1 MRMSEVKV
9 ERNYS
14 PNLLN
19 WNEFE
24 HLINIRPLMTKK
36 RVKFF
41 NSEDYRWTAT
51 NWVHDPN
58 TYPSSIMSEDNDN
71 DNDQADG
78 NTKLAT
84 KPKTKIPSLYRVL
97 MMNDDYTPMEFVI
110 EVLEKF
116 FQKNREEAT
125 QIMLHVHQRGV
136 GVCGIYTYDLA
147 ETKAMQVM
155 NYARKYEHPLQVQL
169 EKE

>member
-1 MRMSEVKV
+1 MIDDILKLDLKCSIKIITRSTMNEDDK
-9 ERNYS
+9 
-14 PNLLN
+14 PN
-19 WNEFE
+19 
-24 HLINIRPLMTKK
+24 
-36 RVKFF
+36 
-41 NSEDYRWTAT
+41 
-51 NWVHDPN
+51 
-58 TYPSSIMSEDNDN
+58 EDNVG
-71 DNDQADG
+71 G
-78 NTKLAT
+78 NIKLET
-84 KPKTKIPSLYRVL
+84 NPKTKIPALYRVL

-125 QIMLHVHQRGV
+125 EVMLHVHQRGV
-136 GVCGIYTYDLA
+136 GVCGIYAYDLA

>member
-1 MRMSEVKV
+1 MVSNK
-9 ERNYS
+9 
-14 PNLLN
+14 LN
-19 WNEFE
+19 SNEIHSMKIELSF
-24 HLINIRPLMTKK
+24 
-36 RVKFF
+36 
-41 NSEDYRWTAT
+41 
-51 NWVHDPN
+51 
-58 TYPSSIMSEDNDN
+58 IMNKNDDNNVDDN
-71 DNDQADG
+71 NNVDG
-78 NTKLAT
+78 NIKLAID
-84 KPKTKIPSLYRVL
+84 PQTKIPSLYRVL

-125 QIMLHVHQRGV
+125 QIMLHVHQKGV
-136 GVCGIYTYDLA
+136 GICGVYAYDLA

>member
-1 MRMSEVKV
+1 M
-9 ERNYS
+9 
-14 PNLLN
+14 
-19 WNEFE
+19 F
-24 HLINIRPLMTKK
+24 INRKYKYLKDLELRII
-36 RVKFF
+36 
-41 NSEDYRWTAT
+41 
-51 NWVHDPN
+51 
-58 TYPSSIMSEDNDN
+58 PSISMSEDKDSKDDN
-71 DNDQADG
+71 VEG
-78 NTKLAT
+78 NVRLAV
-84 KPKTKIPSLYRVL
+84 KPKTKIPPLYRVL

-136 GVCGIYTYDLA
+136 GVCGIYAYDLA

>member
-1 MRMSEVKV
+1 MKEYIKKINLNLS
-9 ERNYS
+9 NPS
-14 PNLLN
+14 AALILLN
-19 WNEFE
+19 ELYKKGISIKLFN
-24 HLINIRPLMTKK
+24 NIKNNNLKDLVLRII
-36 RVKFF
+36 
-41 NSEDYRWTAT
+41 
-51 NWVHDPN
+51 
-58 TYPSSIMSEDNDN
+58 SSITMGENKDSKDDIE
-71 DNDQADG
+71 G
-78 NTKLAT
+78 NVKLAV
-84 KPKTKIPSLYRVL
+84 KPKTKTPPLYRVL

>member
-1 MRMSEVKV
+1 MPFLYYNESYNKKAINLTVQIKINLNHKYLIKKMPPLVMSKDDED
-9 ERNYS
+9 
-14 PNLLN
+14 
-19 WNEFE
+19 
-24 HLINIRPLMTKK
+24 KK
-36 RVKFF
+36 
-41 NSEDYRWTAT
+41 D
-51 NWVHDPN
+51 
-58 TYPSSIMSEDNDN
+58 I
-71 DNDQADG
+71 DG
-78 NTKLAT
+78 NIKLAT
-84 KPKTKIPSLYRVL
+84 KPKTKTPPLYRVL

-136 GVCGIYTYDLA
+136 GVCGIYAYDLA

>member
-1 MRMSEVKV
+1 MPFLYYNESYNKKAINLTIQIKINLNHKYLIKKMPPLVMSKDDED
-9 ERNYS
+9 
-14 PNLLN
+14 
-19 WNEFE
+19 
-24 HLINIRPLMTKK
+24 KK
-36 RVKFF
+36 
-41 NSEDYRWTAT
+41 D
-51 NWVHDPN
+51 
-58 TYPSSIMSEDNDN
+58 I
-71 DNDQADG
+71 DG
-78 NTKLAT
+78 NIKLAT
-84 KPKTKIPSLYRVL
+84 KPKTKTPPLYRVL

-136 GVCGIYTYDLA
+136 GVCGIYAYDLA

>member
-1 MRMSEVKV
+1 MSNNRKYKNINLRIIPLTAMGEDKDSKDDV
-9 ERNYS
+9 EG
-14 PNLLN
+14 
-19 WNEFE
+19 
-24 HLINIRPLMTKK
+24 NI
-36 RVKFF
+36 
-41 NSEDYRWTAT
+41 
-51 NWVHDPN
+51 
-58 TYPSSIMSEDNDN
+58 
-71 DNDQADG
+71 
-78 NTKLAT
+78 KLAV
-84 KPKTKIPSLYRVL
+84 KPKTKIPPLYRVL

-136 GVCGIYTYDLA
+136 GVCGVYAYDLA

>member
-1 MRMSEVKV
+1 MIDNKL
-9 ERNYS
+9 
-14 PNLLN
+14 NLNLAN
-19 WNEFE
+19 SIKK
-24 HLINIRPLMTKK
+24 HLSFVMNGNDDENK
-36 RVKFF
+36 
-41 NSEDYRWTAT
+41 
-51 NWVHDPN
+51 
-58 TYPSSIMSEDNDN
+58 NDN
-71 DNDQADG
+71 VDG
-78 NTKLAT
+78 NVKLAT
-84 KPKTKIPSLYRVL
+84 DPRTKIPALYRVL

-136 GVCGIYTYDLA
+136 GVCGVYAYDLA

>member
-1 MRMSEVKV
+1 MFD
-9 ERNYS
+9 
-14 PNLLN
+14 
-19 WNEFE
+19 NEL
-24 HLINIRPLMTKK
+24 HLKLINSIKIK
-36 RVKFF
+36 
-41 NSEDYRWTAT
+41 
-51 NWVHDPN
+51 
-58 TYPSSIMSEDNDN
+58 SSFIMNKNDDDDDNDN
-71 DNDQADG
+71 DNVDG
-78 NTKLAT
+78 NIKLAID
-84 KPKTKIPSLYRVL
+84 PQTKIPALYRVL

-110 EVLEKF
+110 EILEKF

-136 GVCGIYTYDLA
+136 GVCGVYAYDLA

>member
-1 MRMSEVKV
+1 MIDDNLKLNLKCSIKTIVPLTMSEGDK
-9 ERNYS
+9 
-14 PNLLN
+14 PN
-19 WNEFE
+19 
-24 HLINIRPLMTKK
+24 
-36 RVKFF
+36 
-41 NSEDYRWTAT
+41 
-51 NWVHDPN
+51 
-58 TYPSSIMSEDNDN
+58 EDNGG
-71 DNDQADG
+71 G
-78 NTKLAT
+78 NIKLET
-84 KPKTKIPSLYRVL
+84 NPKTKIPALYRVL

-116 FQKNREEAT
+116 FQKNREAAT
-125 QIMLHVHQRGV
+125 EVMLHVHQRGV

>member
-1 MRMSEVKV
+1 MFINRKYKSFRDLNLKIMPLISMSENKDGKDEV
-9 ERNYS
+9 EG
-14 PNLLN
+14 
-19 WNEFE
+19 
-24 HLINIRPLMTKK
+24 NI
-36 RVKFF
+36 
-41 NSEDYRWTAT
+41 
-51 NWVHDPN
+51 
-58 TYPSSIMSEDNDN
+58 
-71 DNDQADG
+71 
-78 NTKLAT
+78 KLAV
-84 KPKTKIPSLYRVL
+84 KPKTKIPPLYRVL

-136 GVCGIYTYDLA
+136 GVCGIYAYDLA

>member
-1 MRMSEVKV
+1 MSGDNKPNEGGTTGNVKL
-9 ERNYS
+9 E
-14 PNLLN
+14 
-19 WNEFE
+19 
-24 HLINIRPLMTKK
+24 
-36 RVKFF
+36 
-41 NSEDYRWTAT
+41 T
-51 NWVHDPN
+51 N
-58 TYPSSIMSEDNDN
+58 
-71 DNDQADG
+71 
-78 NTKLAT
+78 
-84 KPKTKIPSLYRVL
+84 PKIKIPALYRVL

-116 FQKNREEAT
+116 FQKSREEST

-136 GVCGIYTYDLA
+136 GVCGVYAYDVA

>member
-1 MRMSEVKV
+1 MIDNKLNLDLVNSIEMMSSSMMGKDDD
-9 ERNYS
+9 
-14 PNLLN
+14 
-19 WNEFE
+19 
-24 HLINIRPLMTKK
+24 IN
-36 RVKFF
+36 
-41 NSEDYRWTAT
+41 
-51 NWVHDPN
+51 
-58 TYPSSIMSEDNDN
+58 EDNN
-71 DNDQADG
+71 IDG
-78 NTKLAT
+78 NIKLAT
-84 KPKTKIPSLYRVL
+84 NPKTKIPDLYRVL

-116 FQKNREEAT
+116 FQKNSEEAT

-136 GVCGIYTYDLA
+136 GVCGMYAYDLA

>member
-1 MRMSEVKV
+1 MV
-9 ERNYS
+9 NYKQNV
-14 PNLLN
+14 NLQY
-19 WNEFE
+19 
-24 HLINIRPLMTKK
+24 IIQMIT
-36 RVKFF
+36 
-41 NSEDYRWTAT
+41 
-51 NWVHDPN
+51 
-58 TYPSSIMSEDNDN
+58 PSSMSDGDKPNEDGTIGDI
-71 DNDQADG
+71 
-78 NTKLAT
+78 KLET
-84 KPKTKIPSLYRVL
+84 KPKTKIPALYRVL

-116 FQKNREEAT
+116 FQKSREEST

-136 GVCGIYTYDLA
+136 GVCGVYAYDVA